1 MIGYVS
7 ILRLVLVALI
17 VVPLLSVLPAP
28 EARAAATSYW
38 CGDTIYDEQRYVG
51 DPNCKYALAKAGYD
65 PRDGGATFVD
75 SLWIRGGTASKTC
88 DPSNNVHQWAI
99 DTDHGSGGSGPASAF
114 LYTAPEGYVFWSRGR
129 ISYKDNCDSN
139 SSAALSIFQVDKYTT
154 YEPLYF
160 RLEYWHKLSSG
171 SGFETVVIVRGDG
184 VMANGGRK
192 DHGRLPWISVLV
204 PVVLLAGLLAYG
216 AVDSAEGQR
225 DSDNAVALQ
234 MPTDSQ
240 LKWALRV

>member
-1 MIGYVS
+1 MPRHSPYHIALRDEERADLAAKARAYTSPYCEVLRAKIALLAAQGLRNDEIATSLSGSARTTALRIGGRSMIGYVS

-28 EARAAATSYW
+28 EARAAATSHW

-65 PRDGGATFVD
+65 PRDRGATFVD

-129 ISYKDNCDSN
+129 ISYKDSCDSN

-154 YEPLYF
+154 
-160 RLEYWHKLSSG
+160 
-171 SGFETVVIVRGDG
+171 
-184 VMANGGRK
+184 
-192 DHGRLPWISVLV
+192 
-204 PVVLLAGLLAYG
+204 
-216 AVDSAEGQR
+216 
-225 DSDNAVALQ
+225 
-234 MPTDSQ
+234 
-240 LKWALRV
+240 